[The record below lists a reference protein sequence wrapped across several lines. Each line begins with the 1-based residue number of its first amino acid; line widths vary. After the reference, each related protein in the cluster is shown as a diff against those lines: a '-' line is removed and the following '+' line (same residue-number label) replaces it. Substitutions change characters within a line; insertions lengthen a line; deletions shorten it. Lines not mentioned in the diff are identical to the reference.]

1 MSGKSFIS
9 AAVLTHLWQ
18 VSVSIAAAS
27 VRLRARSGGVGVA
40 SGSRKCREVMVRA
53 GDGSVARLSF
63 GGRIKV
69 DAAGWRLFPLVG
81 GGQSIGDDRLG
92 WELRDSVVGGPSRY
106 LVFAPTPS
114 PLVIICWIT
123 PPLILSLQQFGS
135 YWVWLKKIKNKNQ
148 S

>member
-1 MSGKSFIS
+1 M
-9 AAVLTHLWQ
+9 
-18 VSVSIAAAS
+18 SIAAAS

-63 GGRIKV
+63 GGLIKV

-106 LVFAPTPS
+106 VTDLVFAPTPS
-114 PLVIICWIT
+114 PLVIIC
-123 PPLILSLQQFGS
+123 
-135 YWVWLKKIKNKNQ
+135 
-148 S
+148 